1 MEGRK
6 RDRGINS
13 IIDFTLAQEIN
24 QRAVYSFGVI
34 LLVSNLIEDGLFLLL
49 SLMGLKTALYSLVQV
64 ISFLVAFWLQVAISG
79 SGREDCY

>member
-1 MEGRK
+1 MEGSK

-24 QRAVYSFGVI
+24 QRSVYTFGVI

-49 SLMGLKTALYSLVQV
+49 SILGLKLLSIRLSKQCL
-64 ISFLVAFWLQVAISG
+64 S
-79 SGREDCY
+79 